1 MALVSDTSSS
11 ITNLNGSSS
20 VSSTATSS
28 QNVTRGLNSGKD
40 TLTTAVESIVSVTQ
54 NGVTYTQGTDFSLST
69 NNTIIAWGV
78 DSSGNALANAKI
90 PTGGS
95 VYVVNYTYE
104 ESTSLGTYSAS
115 ISSNPDDSV
124 YVSLSLKGAKLVSSN
139 KDIVS
144 ADISDFISL
153 LLTKMQAVANSSN

>member
-1 MALVSDTSSS
+1 MALISDTSSS

-28 QNVTRGLNSGKD
+28 QNVTRGLNSSKD

-54 NGVTYTQGTDFSLST
+54 NGVTYTQGTDFSLNT
-69 NNTIIAWGV
+69 NNTVIAWGV
-78 DSSGNALANAKI
+78 DSSGNALSNAKI

-95 VYVVNYTYE
+95 VYVVTYTYE

-153 LLTKMQAVANSSN
+153 LLTKMQAVADSSN